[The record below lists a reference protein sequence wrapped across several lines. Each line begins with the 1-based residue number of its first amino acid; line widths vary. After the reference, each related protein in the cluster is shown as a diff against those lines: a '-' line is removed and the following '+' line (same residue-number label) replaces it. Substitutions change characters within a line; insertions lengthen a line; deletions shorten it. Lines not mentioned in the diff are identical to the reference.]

1 MNVYGKQVSSSRKKK
16 FGKFV
21 HMVLLK
27 KKKRQICSPDREDKR
42 ETRRPGRQTQQAW
55 KIAKII

>member
-1 MNVYGKQVSSSRKKK
+1 MNVHGKQMSASKKKK

-21 HMVLLK
+21 HVVGK
-27 KKKRQICSPDREDKR
+27 EKNRRICPPGREDKL

>member
-1 MNVYGKQVSSSRKKK
+1 MNVHGKQMPASRKKK

-21 HMVLLK
+21 HVVGK
-27 KKKRQICSPDREDKR
+27 KKNRRICPPGREDKL

-55 KIAKII
+55 